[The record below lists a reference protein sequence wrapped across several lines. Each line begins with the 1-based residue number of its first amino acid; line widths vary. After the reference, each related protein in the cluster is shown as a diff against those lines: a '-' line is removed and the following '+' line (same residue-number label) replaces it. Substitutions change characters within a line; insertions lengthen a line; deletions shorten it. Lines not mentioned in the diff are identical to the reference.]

1 MIGYPEDQQS
11 FERARDLAQK
21 GGLDLTLAVIEG
33 WLRRDELVDLVA
45 ACHGCAAGYPCDGCD
60 AAEIPAGCAN
70 AGRFEHILPPGAHS
84 APGAHPAP
92 GAQPAPDPVTPRSA

>member
-33 WLRRDELVDLVA
+33 WLRRDELADLVA
-45 ACHGCAAGYPCDGCD
+45 ACHGCAAGYPCDGYD

-70 AGRFEHILPPGAHS
+70 AGRFEHILPPARIL
-84 APGAHPAP
+84 PRIRILPPA
-92 GAQPAPDPVTPRSA
+92 RSLPQTR